1 MPLRL
6 GEWTL
11 GWVLASILIIAGDS
25 IGDRDFRCR

>member
-11 GWVLASILIIAGDS
+11 GWVLVSILIITGDS
-25 IGDRDFRCR
+25 IGDRYFR